1 MHRIVLESYN
11 LRDAEAAIVL
21 HALKHSK
28 NMREAA
34 RILDVTPR
42 KLKRIITRLEIGW
55 DFPAVEAKGSA
66 VRSAPSI
73 LPAPPIEISPTAESL
88 TPDDV
93 SPSQEF
99 PTVRM
104 AGRAFSWLAT
114 LIPRRIWN
122 EDVGDALEVIAA
134 MERAGCSTV
143 KIWSKVL
150 ATLFWALYTALRG
163 R

>member
-1 MHRIVLESYN
+1 MHRIILKSYN
-11 LRDAEAAIVL
+11 LRDAEAALVL

-42 KLKRIITRLEIGW
+42 QLKRIITRLEIGW
-55 DFPAVEAKGSA
+55 DFPAAEAKGSA
-66 VRSAPSI
+66 VRSVPRI
-73 LPAPPIEISPTAESL
+73 LPAPPVDVSPPVE
-88 TPDDV
+88 V

-99 PTVRM
+99 TAARL
-104 AGRAFSWLAT
+104 AGRAFSCLAT

-150 ATLFWALYTALRG
+150 ATLFWALYTSLRG